1 MLCCQLL
8 LGLPSLVYA
17 QNPVGSPTGRL
28 TMGLD
33 YSVGDYGLSD
43 STQMLYLPVKLTYD
57 SFPWRLAV
65 TASYL
70 SMQGPGGVVGG
81 GDGGGI
87 VPGEDHQGSGHGRKG
102 GQGGC
107 GHGGQGPG
115 GKPGGCGKI
124 TTEQGLGDTILEA
137 GLALDSFM
145 NTAVALDLIGKIKL
159 PTADEDKE
167 LGTGE
172 QDYSLQLDMAWQYG
186 KILPYASLGYKLMG
200 SSQAYQLED
209 GWFGTAG
216 FNYKVSTEFSWGSEF
231 EAREPVS
238 ASSEGVRE
246 LVTYINWKT
255 SSDWSINSYA
265 VFGFSDGSPDAGIGI
280 QLTYRQ

>member
-1 MLCCQLL
+1 MLAFAQSPTV
-8 LGLPSLVYA
+8 LPS
-17 QNPVGSPTGRL
+17 GRM

-33 YSVGDYGLSD
+33 YSQGDYGLAH

-57 SFPWRLAV
+57 NFPWRLAI

-70 SMQGPGGVVGG
+70 SIEGPGGVVGG

-87 VPGEDHQGSGHGRKG
+87 VPGNQHQGSGHGRQG
-102 GQGGC
+102 GHGECGQGGP
-107 GHGGQGPG
+107 GQGE
-115 GKPGGCGKI
+115 KPGHCGKI

-137 GLALDSFM
+137 GLALDAFM
-145 NTAVALDLIGKIKL
+145 NTAMALDLIGKIKL
-159 PTADEDKE
+159 PTADEARQ

-186 KILPYASLGYKLMG
+186 KILPYSSLGYKFMG
-200 SSQAYQLED
+200 SSPAYQLED
-209 GWFGTAG
+209 IWFGTVG
-216 FNYKVSTEFSWGSEF
+216 FNYKVNPAFSWGSEF
-231 EAREPVS
+231 EARESVS

-255 SSDWSINSYA
+255 SSNWSVNSYA
-265 VFGFSDGSPDAGIGI
+265 VLGFSDGSPDAGMGI